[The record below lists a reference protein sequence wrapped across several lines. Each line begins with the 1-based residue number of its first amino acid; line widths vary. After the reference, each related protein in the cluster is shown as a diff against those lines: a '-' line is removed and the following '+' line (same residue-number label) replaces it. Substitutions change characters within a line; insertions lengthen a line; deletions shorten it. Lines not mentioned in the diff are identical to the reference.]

1 MGTILSLGSQR
12 FGSLPPAAFIS
23 RSAETSSTHA
33 PALGG
38 DDDDGDD
45 DDDIGDDDG
54 GDDVTEADV
63 GPETTLVSASAP
75 LQPSSAVAQKWKSLL
90 AFPRT
95 IDGGARSTA
104 SLGPSSKAK
113 ACVRRWADNDIASSF
128 SAPRRE
134 DCLHSA
140 FEAFKKNHQDLFKF
154 ASSSADSVGA
164 AAHALLHAS
173 DVIRGFLDLLVESIK
188 DPEWGPYFAKV
199 RDDAKSTIFAPLND
213 AVTCCAAVYGA
224 AVTQIRKGVI
234 ASADESIKSVLK
246 SKPPADGFFFGDPA
260 DALHAQLSYAFM
272 SSSLKAKA
280 PARPRGSLAS
290 LASRAPRQ
298 PAKSTSVAS
307 SASAKSSGNASGR
320 SSRGGKAGQ
329 RKK

>member
-1 MGTILSLGSQR
+1 M
-12 FGSLPPAAFIS
+12 
-23 RSAETSSTHA
+23 
-33 PALGG
+33 
-38 DDDDGDD
+38 DDDDV
-45 DDDIGDDDG
+45 DDDG
-54 GDDVTEADV
+54 GEDDTDADV
-63 GPETTLVSASAP
+63 GPETPLVSASSP
-75 LQPSSAVAQKWKSLL
+75 LTPSSAVAQKWKSLL

-95 IDGGARSTA
+95 IDGGTRSTTT
-104 SLGPSSKAK
+104 LGPSSKAK
-113 ACVRRWADNDIASSF
+113 ACVRRWADNDVAPSF

-154 ASSSADSVGA
+154 ASSTADSVGA
-164 AAHALLHAS
+164 AAHALLCAS
-173 DVIRGFLDLLVESIK
+173 DVIRGFLDLLVESNK
-188 DPEWGPYFAKV
+188 DPDWGPYFAKV
-199 RDDAKSTIFAPLND
+199 RDDAKSSIFAPLDD
-213 AVTCCAAVYGA
+213 AVTCCAAVYGG
-224 AVTQIRKGVI
+224 AVSQIRKGVI
-234 ASADESIKSVLK
+234 ASADDAIKSVLK
-246 SKPPADGFFFGDPA
+246 SKPPAAGFYFGDPA

-290 LASRAPRQ
+290 LASRTPRQ
-298 PAKSTSVAS
+298 PAKSASSVASS

>member
-1 MGTILSLGSQR
+1 MGSILSLGSQR
-12 FGSLPPAAFIS
+12 FGRLPPDAFIS
-23 RSAETSSTHA
+23 HLAETSSSHA
-33 PALGG
+33 PALGDDDDD
-38 DDDDGDD
+38 DDDDGV
-45 DDDIGDDDG
+45 GNDG
-54 GDDVTEADV
+54 EGEKSEADV
-63 GPETTLVSASAP
+63 GPETTLVSASTP
-75 LQPSSAVAQKWKSLL
+75 LQPSSTVTQKWKSLL

-95 IDGGARSTA
+95 IDGGTRSTA
-104 SLGPSSKAK
+104 TLGPSSKAK
-113 ACVRRWADNDIASSF
+113 ACVRRWADNDVASSF

-164 AAHALLHAS
+164 AAHALLRAS
-173 DVIRGFLDLLVESIK
+173 DIIRGFLDLLVESIK

-246 SKPPADGFFFGDPA
+246 SKPPADGFYFGNPA

-290 LASRAPRQ
+290 LASRTPRQ
-298 PAKSTSVAS
+298 PAKSTSSVAS